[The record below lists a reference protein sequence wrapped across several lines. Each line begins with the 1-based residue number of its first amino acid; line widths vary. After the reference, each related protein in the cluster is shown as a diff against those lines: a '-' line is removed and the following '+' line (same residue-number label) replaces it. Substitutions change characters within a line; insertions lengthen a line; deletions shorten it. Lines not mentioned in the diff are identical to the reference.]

1 MNYTNE
7 IPVEFLNECFE
18 YDPETG
24 ILTWKVRPLHH
35 FDTCIYPLR
44 EVARFNSRYAGK
56 PVGTPNRGYLQ
67 TRLHY
72 NGKRYTTVNVHRI
85 CFAIATG
92 LWPVETDHE
101 NAIHDDNKFLNLQ
114 DATRS
119 KNQWYRFHRQEY
131 KHPPKTKEQLA
142 QAKEQAKQM
151 HKLPRSEKQLAHS
164 RQLARIRWSPKE

>member
-7 IPVEFLNECFE
+7 IPVEFLKECFE

-24 ILTWKVRPLHH
+24 ILIWKVRPIHH
-35 FDTCIYPLR
+35 FLDSKYPKR

-56 PVGTPNRGYLQ
+56 PVGTPNRGYIQ

-85 CFAIATG
+85 CWAIATG
-92 LWPVETDHE
+92 SWPKEDTDHKNE
-101 NAIHDDNKFLNLQ
+101 IHDDNRLCNLQ

-119 KNQWYRFHRQEY
+119 ENQLYRFWLR
-131 KHPPKTKEQLA
+131 PG
-142 QAKEQAKQM
+142 
-151 HKLPRSEKQLAHS
+151 
-164 RQLARIRWSPKE
+164 